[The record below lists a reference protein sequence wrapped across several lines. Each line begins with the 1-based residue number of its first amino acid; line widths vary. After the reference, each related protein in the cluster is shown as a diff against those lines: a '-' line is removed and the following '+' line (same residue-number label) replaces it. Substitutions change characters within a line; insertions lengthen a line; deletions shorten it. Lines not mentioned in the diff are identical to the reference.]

1 MTLAIAILCFIVN
14 IKMTEPIT
22 ITPLTCEFLEPLVLN
37 PLKTHRHDH
46 EELWIITH
54 GTPVHSV
61 NFSAETLQSPVIVYV
76 AQGKVHSFV
85 PDENTRGW
93 LIRYKSDFIPQS
105 RFNFYSGF
113 LEKVQYPLSKDYC
126 STTLNSLCEIMLKE
140 STEDHPD
147 YMVMRH
153 LLSAVVA
160 KLETGSKREYLDTSA
175 SRTPRLETFNNFL
188 RILENNFR
196 RPEGA
201 DFYAEKL
208 NMSARNLNL
217 ITQATFGKSVTE
229 IIETRKLMEARR
241 LLLTS
246 GKSVSEIGFEL
257 GYNEKSYFTRVFRK
271 KTGITPSGFRENSF
285 QLIS

>member
-1 MTLAIAILCFIVN
+1 
-14 IKMTEPIT
+14 MTEPFT
-22 ITPLTCEFLEPLVLN
+22 ITPLTCEFLEPLALN
-37 PLKTHRHDH
+37 PLETHRHDH

-61 NFSAETLQSPVIVYV
+61 NFSSETLQSPVIVYV
-76 AQGKVHSFV
+76 AQGKVHSFI
-85 PDENTRGW
+85 PDENTLGW

-105 RFNFYSGF
+105 RFSFYSGF
-113 LEKVQYPLSKDYC
+113 QDKVHYPLSKDYC

-140 STEDHPD
+140 STGDHPD
-147 YMVMRH
+147 YTVMRH
-153 LLSAVVA
+153 LLSAVLA
-160 KLETGSKREYLDTSA
+160 KLETDSRHEYLNTST
-175 SRTPRLETFNNFL
+175 SRNPRLETFNNFL

-201 DFYAEKL
+201 EFYAEKL

-229 IIETRKLMEARR
+229 IIENRKLMEARQ
-241 LLLTS
+241 LLLTTE
-246 GKSVSEIGFEL
+246 KSVSEIGFEL

-271 KTGITPSGFRENSF
+271 KTGITPTGFRENSF

>member
-1 MTLAIAILCFIVN
+1 MVIRSFQLHRRMTD
-14 IKMTEPIT
+14 PIT
-22 ITPLTCEFLEPLVLN
+22 ITPLTCEFPEPLALN
-37 PLKTHRHDH
+37 PLETHRHDH

-76 AQGKVHSFV
+76 AQGKVHAFI
-85 PDENTRGW
+85 PDENTQGW

-113 LEKVQYPLSKDYC
+113 LDKVQYPLSKDYC
-126 STTLNSLCEIMLKE
+126 STTLNSLCEIMLRE
-140 STEDHPD
+140 STGENPD
-147 YMVMRH
+147 YTVMRH
-153 LLSAVVA
+153 LLSAVMA
-160 KLETGSKREYLDTSA
+160 KLETDSKRGYLDTNA
-175 SRTPRLETFNNFL
+175 SRSPRLETFNNFL

-208 NMSARNLNL
+208 SMSARNLNL
-217 ITQATFGKSVTE
+217 ITQATFGKSATD

-241 LLLTS
+241 LLLATE
-246 GKSVSEIGFEL
+246 KSVSEIGFEL

-271 KTGITPSGFRENSF
+271 KTGVTPTSFREKSF
-285 QLIS
+285 ALIS